1 MDNSIGSNTSS
12 LADNTIGSNSFTKD
26 FSDLMA
32 ELKGGNRNSSKLS
45 GSSSLILGDEEVM
58 DKIFEDSDESIS
70 NELTEDVRS
79 VASSRSSDF
88 NNNNDDYN
96 DLDEERNQI
105 IEIDDENKNSID
117 DSEDIAME
125 SESDT
130 GITNSMENNLDLNS
144 KKEKRKMVPVDIVW
158 EQGGD
163 KVYVTG
169 SFTGWT
175 KMIGLLPIPNKNG
188 ILHIRLRLPPG
199 VHRFRFVVDNELRY
213 SDFLPTATDQMGNF
227 VNYLEV
233 RPTDSTEF
241 TSHLDDD
248 DDDDDDT
255 EEIKEQDDV
264 SDFKI
269 KKMSRQSRIALKI
282 KNEPDN
288 VGDGFTRF
296 YDEELKEP
304 ELEYTNKLPSIFTDP
319 RIMEKYYTK
328 LDYERTKN
336 RSGGM
341 LPAQLPPHLEYA
353 ILNDFPNIASTTNEI
368 AHGGSLHTSNHVVLN
383 HLLTSSI
390 KHGTLGLATAVRYK
404 DKYITQVYYSPI
416 KK

>member
-1 MDNSIGSNTSS
+1 MDSNIVKNGSNTSS
-12 LADNTIGSNSFTKD
+12 LADNTGDSNSFTKD

-32 ELKGGNRNSSKLS
+32 ELKGGNRNSSRLS

-58 DKIFEDSDESIS
+58 DKIFEDSEDSIS
-70 NELTEDVRS
+70 NEPTEDVRS
-79 VASSRSSDF
+79 VASSHSNDF
-88 NNNNDDYN
+88 VDN
-96 DLDEERNQI
+96 LDEETNQMV
-105 IEIDDENKNSID
+105 EIDNVNKNSID
-117 DSEDIAME
+117 ESEDVVME
-125 SESDT
+125 SEPET
-130 GITNSMENNLDLNS
+130 ENTNTTVENLDPTS
-144 KKEKRKMVPVDIVW
+144 TKEKRKMVPVDIVW

-175 KMIGLLPIPNKNG
+175 KMIGLLPIPNKLG
-188 ILHIRLRLPPG
+188 ILHVRLRLPPG

-233 RPTDSTEF
+233 RSTDSTEF

-248 DDDDDDT
+248 TDDN
-255 EEIKEQDDV
+255 KEQNRI
-264 SDFKI
+264 SAFKL
-269 KKMSRQSRIALKI
+269 KKMSQQSRIALKI

-288 VGDGFTRF
+288 VGDGFMRF

-304 ELEYTNKLPSIFTDP
+304 EPEYTNKLPSIFTDP

-368 AHGGSLHTSNHVVLN
+368 AHGGSLHTPNHVVLN

>member
-1 MDNSIGSNTSS
+1 MDSNIVKNGSNTSS
-12 LADNTIGSNSFTKD
+12 LADNTGDSNSFTKD

-32 ELKGGNRNSSKLS
+32 ELKGGNRNSSRLS

-58 DKIFEDSDESIS
+58 DKIFEDSEDSIS
-70 NELTEDVRS
+70 NEPTEDVRS
-79 VASSRSSDF
+79 VASSHSNDF
-88 NNNNDDYN
+88 VDN
-96 DLDEERNQI
+96 LDEETNQMV
-105 IEIDDENKNSID
+105 EIDNVNKNSID
-117 DSEDIAME
+117 ESEDVVME
-125 SESDT
+125 SEPET
-130 GITNSMENNLDLNS
+130 ENTNTTVENLDPTS
-144 KKEKRKMVPVDIVW
+144 TKEKRKMVPVDIVW

-175 KMIGLLPIPNKNG
+175 KMIGLLPIPNKLG
-188 ILHIRLRLPPG
+188 ILHVRLRLPPG

-233 RPTDSTEF
+233 RSTDSTEF

-248 DDDDDDT
+248 TDDN
-255 EEIKEQDDV
+255 KEQNRI
-264 SDFKI
+264 SAFKL
-269 KKMSRQSRIALKI
+269 KKMSQQSRIALKI
-282 KNEPDN
+282 KNESDN
-288 VGDGFTRF
+288 VGDGFMRF

-304 ELEYTNKLPSIFTDP
+304 EPEYTNKLPSIFTDP

-368 AHGGSLHTSNHVVLN
+368 AHGGSLHTPNHVVLN